1 MNDRANLPAL
11 VSVSIPSL
19 QMAESELIAVLQNS
33 IYPGASEP
41 SCKLV
46 IGYCRSMHLDP
57 MTKPVH
63 IVPMRVKVKETL
75 PNGKVKQGSVQR
87 DVIMPGIELYRIKA
101 ARTGE
106 YVGMDEAQWGPNVDE
121 ELGGEFKEEWD
132 DSAQCYVKSNKT
144 WDKVKVRYPEWC
156 QITVYRLVAG
166 EPRRFF
172 SGRVY
177 WKESYATAANGTSLP
192 NAMWMKR
199 AFGQLEKCAEALALR
214 RGFPEIGAQPTI
226 EEMEGK
232 TIDAGATIDGATGA
246 VVPTIPGPQ
255 AKSAARA
262 EPARTPA
269 TVEGESAREPD
280 PPAAEQ
286 QQEAGAA
293 PAEGGAEPK
302 PDKPML
308 ESQLRIVRAKLK
320 NVALSEAD
328 LIAQFGKVE
337 ELKFSQFDAVQ
348 AWIAEKG
355 AKVAG

>member
-1 MNDRANLPAL
+1 
-11 VSVSIPSL
+11 
-19 QMAESELIAVLQNS
+19 
-33 IYPGASEP
+33 
-41 SCKLV
+41 
-46 IGYCRSMHLDP
+46 
-57 MTKPVH
+57 
-63 IVPMRVKVKETL
+63 
-75 PNGKVKQGSVQR
+75 
-87 DVIMPGIELYRIKA
+87 
-101 ARTGE
+101 
-106 YVGMDEAQWGPNVDE
+106 
-121 ELGGEFKEEWD
+121 
-132 DSAQCYVKSNKT
+132 
-144 WDKVKVRYPEWC
+144 
-156 QITVYRLVAG
+156 VYRMVAG

-199 AFGQLEKCAEALALR
+199 GFGQLEKCAEALALR
-214 RGFPEIGAQPTI
+214 RGFPEIGAQPTR

-232 TIDAGATIDGATGA
+232 TIDETAGATIDGATGA
-246 VVPTIPGPQ
+246 VIQTAIPGPQ

-262 EPARTPA
+262 EPTRTPA
-269 TVEGESAREPD
+269 TVEGESTREPD
-280 PPAAEQ
+280 PPAGEQ
-286 QQEAGAA
+286 SQEAGAA
-293 PAEGGAEPK
+293 PAEEGGEPK

-328 LIAQFGKVE
+328 LVAQFGKVE